1 MLTAEERA
9 HLEAIRADFAKHEEG
24 SAADT
29 EFLLALVDRLAADS
43 ERIDGLERAI
53 RYGGEHHDNSWVV
66 LNAWYSKPG
75 GPDGFSANYGESHAD
90 AVEWPTLREA
100 IDEMLKDIPR

>member
-29 EFLLALVDRLAADS
+29 EFLLALVDRLAWEEKTTRNLLEYFES
-43 ERIDGLERAI
+43 E
-53 RYGGEHHDNSWVV
+53 
-66 LNAWYSKPG
+66 AWKQ
-75 GPDGFSANYGESHAD
+75 
-90 AVEWPTLREA
+90 R
-100 IDEMLKDIPR
+100 DEVMRLSSVINGSGDR